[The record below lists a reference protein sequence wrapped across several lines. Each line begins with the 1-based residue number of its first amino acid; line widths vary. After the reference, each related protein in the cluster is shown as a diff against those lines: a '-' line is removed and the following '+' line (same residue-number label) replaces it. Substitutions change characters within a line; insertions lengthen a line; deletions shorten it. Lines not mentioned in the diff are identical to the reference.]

1 LVKFL
6 KSKSLIMKKATC
18 TCVFL
23 IATLT
28 QAAQNTGTVEY
39 KEFGMAFTIET
50 FDGFFKNDATA
61 QEWQEPLHLPHN
73 ATITSAGQE
82 SAVGEIHAT
91 WDAFIAVWETEDAA
105 ACAGFYTAT
114 GINIPPG
121 AEIHEGRE
129 AIASFYSGLFK
140 ANASSRYRHETLS
153 LEICGDTAVERG
165 EFDVNWVRND
175 GSAWTFRARC
185 MVHWERQPDGTW
197 RKKLFL
203 YNTPPLKKAD

>member
-1 LVKFL
+1 
-6 KSKSLIMKKATC
+6 MKKATC

-23 IATLT
+23 ISTLT

-61 QEWQEPLHLPHN
+61 QEWREPLHLPHN

-91 WDAFIAVWETEDAA
+91 WDAFIVVWETEDAA

-165 EFDVNWVRND
+165 QLDTQRRQCMD
-175 GSAWTFRARC
+175 LPRALHSTLGATAGRYL
-185 MVHWERQPDGTW
+185 EEKTIPIQRPTGEKSRLT
-197 RKKLFL
+197 
-203 YNTPPLKKAD
+203 TPEANHV